1 MSAVDS
7 APSLRSKARWGILA
21 FLFLST
27 VLNYVDRQTL
37 SILAPIVQ
45 VDLGIDDRGYAT
57 IVQLFLIAYTL
68 AHLGAG
74 WLTDK
79 LGPKLGLAL
88 FVGWWSL
95 ANMLT
100 GLAQSAMQ
108 LGVARFALGLGEA
121 GNYTAAPKT
130 VSERFPAHER
140 GFAVGVYTAGAMVG
154 ATISPPLIGWLAVT
168 HGWRAAFMAT
178 GALGFVWIIGWWLV
192 HRGAPVVVDE
202 ADASSEAGGKTS
214 WFALLRQRPVWGLA
228 LARMFTDPV
237 WYFYLFW
244 FPKYMIDDRGM
255 SLLQMAQV
263 AWIVYLAADLGS
275 LLGGWASGRLVR
287 RGFTPARSRL
297 CLMALAAVLAP
308 AGASIAGGPSISMTF
323 VFAALVAFAHLV
335 FLTNLTTLA
344 VDTFPRR
351 QVATIFGIIA
361 AGSGLGGML
370 STKLIGELASTQSYG
385 TVFLAMAV
393 MHPIGW
399 LLAWWA
405 VRRPR
410 HTAA

>member
-1 MSAVDS
+1 MSAVEP
-7 APSLRSKARWGILA
+7 APASLRSKARWGILA

-108 LGVARFALGLGEA
+108 LGAARFALGLGEA

-154 ATISPPLIGWLAVT
+154 ATISPPLIGWLAVA

-178 GALGFVWIIGWWLV
+178 GALGFAWIIGWWLV
-192 HRGAPVVVDE
+192 HRGAPVV
-202 ADASSEAGGKTS
+202 ADAPAGEEGGAKTRWVS
-214 WFALLRQRPVWGLA
+214 LLRQRPVWGLA

-287 RGFTPARSRL
+287 RGIAPARSRL
-297 CLMALAAVLAP
+297 WLMAGAALLAP
-308 AGASIAGGPSISMTF
+308 AGATIAGGPSIPLTF
-323 VFAALVAFAHLV
+323 AFAALVAFAHLV

-351 QVATIFGIIA
+351 HVATIFGIIA

-385 TVFLAMAV
+385 TVFLAMAL

-410 HTAA
+410 SAVA

>member
-121 GNYTAAPKT
+121 GNYTAAP
-130 VSERFPAHER
+130 A
-140 GFAVGVYTAGAMVG
+140 VYTPTAKPRSCAG
-154 ATISPPLIGWLAVT
+154 
-168 HGWRAAFMAT
+168 
-178 GALGFVWIIGWWLV
+178 
-192 HRGAPVVVDE
+192 
-202 ADASSEAGGKTS
+202 K
-214 WFALLRQRPVWGLA
+214 
-228 LARMFTDPV
+228 
-237 WYFYLFW
+237 
-244 FPKYMIDDRGM
+244 
-255 SLLQMAQV
+255 
-263 AWIVYLAADLGS
+263 
-275 LLGGWASGRLVR
+275 
-287 RGFTPARSRL
+287 RSDTVFG
-297 CLMALAAVLAP
+297 AAV
-308 AGASIAGGPSISMTF
+308 
-323 VFAALVAFAHLV
+323 
-335 FLTNLTTLA
+335 
-344 VDTFPRR
+344 
-351 QVATIFGIIA
+351 
-361 AGSGLGGML
+361 
-370 STKLIGELASTQSYG
+370 
-385 TVFLAMAV
+385 
-393 MHPIGW
+393 
-399 LLAWWA
+399 
-405 VRRPR
+405 
-410 HTAA
+410 